1 MIHCDLLSRI
11 DPHEPEPFRTG
22 IGSRISAASPS
33 AKLNRMDFHFEV
45 LKTDP
50 TGARLGRLTTPHG
63 VIDTPAFMPV
73 GTAGTVKGLTQQALG
88 ELGVQI
94 LLGNTYHL
102 YLRPGHERIR
112 RLGGLHRFMSW
123 PGAILT
129 DSGGFQV
136 FSLAELRKVTDEG
149 VVFRSHLDGSE
160 HFLTPE
166 KSIEIQQALGSD
178 IAMAF
183 DECIEY
189 PADHARAAAAL
200 KRTTDWARRCR
211 EYASATKNNGSAGT
225 TDGGASTAA
234 GGVPINPGQVI
245 FGIVQGGMHTDLRQ
259 ESARQ
264 IVELDFPGYAVGG
277 LAVGEPHPLS
287 CEMAAIATE
296 LLPKDRPRYVMGVG
310 FPEQLPDYVRCGVDM
325 MDCVLPTR
333 NARNGCLFTS
343 AGRINIG
350 NAVYADDPRPLDE
363 ACSCMVCRTYSR
375 AYLRHLFHVNEI
387 LSSILNTHHNV
398 AFFLDIMGKIRQA
411 IAFGKLSEFC
421 SGFQARIEAGERTP

>member
-1 MIHCDLLSRI
+1 MQ
-11 DPHEPEPFRTG
+11 FQ
-22 IGSRISAASPS
+22 
-33 AKLNRMDFHFEV
+33 FEV

-63 VIDTPAFMPV
+63 VIDTPVFMPV
-73 GTAGTVKGLTQQALG
+73 GTAGTVKGLTQQALE

-112 RLGGLHRFMSW
+112 ALGGLHKFMSW

-136 FSLAELRKVTDEG
+136 FSLADLRKISDNG

-160 HFLTPE
+160 HLLTPE

-178 IAMAF
+178 IAMVF

-189 PADHARAAAAL
+189 PADHARASGAMN
-200 KRTTDWARRCR
+200 RTTEWARRCR
-211 EYASATKNNGSAGT
+211 DYAGSQTESGQTNAEL
-225 TDGGASTAA
+225 ST
-234 GGVPINPGQVI
+234 NPGQSI
-245 FGIVQGGMHTDLRQ
+245 FAIVQGGMHADLRR

-264 IVELDFPGYAVGG
+264 LVDLDFPGYAIGG
-277 LAVGEPHPLS
+277 LAVGEPHAIS
-287 CEMAAIATE
+287 CEMAAIAAE
-296 LLPKDRPRYVMGVG
+296 ALPKDRPRYVMGVG
-310 FPEQLPDYVRCGVDM
+310 LPEQLPDYVRCGVDM

-343 AGRINIG
+343 AGRVNIR
-350 NAVYADDPRPLDE
+350 NAIYASDPRPLDE
-363 ACSCMVCRTYSR
+363 RCSCMVCRTYSR
-375 AYLRHLFHVNEI
+375 AYLRHLFQANEI
-387 LSSILNTHHNV
+387 LASILNSHHNV
-398 AFFLDIMGKIRQA
+398 AFFLDTMGKIRQA
-411 IAFGKLSEFC
+411 IALGELAEFSSEFQ
-421 SGFQARIEAGERTP
+421 SRIGAGES

>member
-1 MIHCDLLSRI
+1 MGH
-11 DPHEPEPFRTG
+11 F
-22 IGSRISAASPS
+22 GSLGNARPVLINSTD
-33 AKLNRMDFHFEV
+33 MDFHFEI

-73 GTAGTVKGLTQQALG
+73 GTAGTVKGLTQQALAD
-88 ELGVQI
+88 LGVQI

-102 YLRPGHERIR
+102 YLRPGHDRIR

-136 FSLAELRKVTDEG
+136 FSLADLRKVTEEG

-160 HFLTPE
+160 HFFTPE
-166 KSIEIQQALGSD
+166 KSMEIQQALGSD

-189 PADHARAAAAL
+189 PADHERAAGAV
-200 KRTTDWARRCR
+200 KRTTAWARRCR
-211 EYASATKNNGSAGT
+211 DYVLVTKNGGSSSAL
-225 TDGGASTAA
+225 
-234 GGVPINPGQVI
+234 VPTNPGQVL
-245 FGIVQGGMHTDLRQ
+245 FGIVQGGTHADLRR
-259 ESARQ
+259 ESACQ
-264 IVELDFPGYAVGG
+264 IVDLDFPGYAVGG
-277 LAVGEPHPLS
+277 LAVGEPHAIS
-287 CEMAAIATE
+287 CEMAAISTE
-296 LLPKDRPRYVMGVG
+296 KLPTDRPRYVMGVG
-310 FPEQLPDYVRCGVDM
+310 LPEQLADYVRCGVDM

-343 AGRINIG
+343 TGRVNIG
-350 NAVYADDPRPLDE
+350 NAIYADDPRPLDE
-363 ACSCMVCRTYSR
+363 RCSCMVCKTYSR
-375 AYLRHLFHVNEI
+375 AYLRHLFHANEI
-387 LSSILNTHHNV
+387 LASILNSHHNV

-411 IAFGKLSEFC
+411 IAFGELAEFSSE
-421 SGFQARIEAGERTP
+421 FQARIEAGDP

>member
-1 MIHCDLLSRI
+1 MA
-11 DPHEPEPFRTG
+11 FQ
-22 IGSRISAASPS
+22 
-33 AKLNRMDFHFEV
+33 FEI

-73 GTAGTVKGLTQQALG
+73 GTAGTVKGLTQQALT

-112 RLGGLHRFMSW
+112 QLGGLHRFMSW
-123 PGAILT
+123 PAVILT

-136 FSLAELRKVTDEG
+136 FSLADLRKITDDG

-160 HFLTPE
+160 HVLTPE

-189 PADHARAAAAL
+189 PADHERAAEAV
-200 KRTTDWARRCR
+200 KRTTGWARRCR
-211 EYASATKNNGSAGT
+211 EYARANPE
-225 TDGGASTAA
+225 AST
-234 GGVPINPGQVI
+234 NPGQAL
-245 FGIVQGGMHTDLRQ
+245 FGIAQGGAHADLRR

-264 IVELDFPGYAVGG
+264 LVDLDFPGYAVGG
-277 LAVGEPHPLS
+277 IAVGEPHALS
-287 CEMAAIATE
+287 CEMTAVATE
-296 LLPKDRPRYVMGVG
+296 ELPKDRPRYVMGVG
-310 FPEQLPDYVRCGVDM
+310 LPEQLADYVRCGVDM

-343 AGRINIG
+343 TGRVNIR
-350 NAVYADDPRPLDE
+350 NAIYADDPRPLDE
-363 ACSCMVCRTYSR
+363 RCSCMVCRTYSR
-375 AYLRHLFHVNEI
+375 AYLRHLFQANEI
-387 LSSILNTHHNV
+387 LASILNSHHNV

-411 IAFGKLSEFC
+411 IAFGELSDFSSE
-421 SGFQARIEAGERTP
+421 FQARIEAGEP

>member
-1 MIHCDLLSRI
+1 M
-11 DPHEPEPFRTG
+11 EFQ
-22 IGSRISAASPS
+22 
-33 AKLNRMDFHFEV
+33 FEV

-123 PGAILT
+123 PGSILT

-136 FSLAELRKVTDEG
+136 FSLADLRKVTDEG

-178 IAMAF
+178 IAMVF

-189 PADHARAAAAL
+189 PADHARAAGAM
-200 KRTTDWARRCR
+200 KRTTEWARRCR
-211 EYASATKNNGSAGT
+211 DYACREQMRRTRPRPTPGRSFLASCRAARMPICAAKARASSWTSIFRATPSEGSPSANLTR
-225 TDGGASTAA
+225 
-234 GGVPINPGQVI
+234 
-245 FGIVQGGMHTDLRQ
+245 FR
-259 ESARQ
+259 ARWRRSPR
-264 IVELDFPGYAVGG
+264 EG
-277 LAVGEPHPLS
+277 
-287 CEMAAIATE
+287 
-296 LLPKDRPRYVMGVG
+296 LPKDRPRYVMGVG
-310 FPEQLPDYVRCGVDM
+310 LPEQLADYVRCGVDM

-343 AGRINIG
+343 TGRVNIR
-350 NAVYADDPRPLDE
+350 NAIYADDPRPLDE
-363 ACSCMVCRTYSR
+363 RCSCMVCRTYSR
-375 AYLRHLFHVNEI
+375 AYLRHLFQANEI
-387 LSSILNTHHNV
+387 LASILNSHHNV

-411 IAFGKLSEFC
+411 IAFGELADFSSE
-421 SGFQARIEAGERTP
+421 FQARIEAGEP

>member
-1 MIHCDLLSRI
+1 M
-11 DPHEPEPFRTG
+11 EFR
-22 IGSRISAASPS
+22 
-33 AKLNRMDFHFEV
+33 FEV

-63 VIDTPAFMPV
+63 VVDTPAFMPV

-112 RLGGLHRFMSW
+112 QLGGLHRFMSW

-136 FSLAELRKVTDEG
+136 FSLADLRKVTDDG

-178 IAMAF
+178 IAMVL

-200 KRTTDWARRCR
+200 NRTTKWARRCR
-211 EYASATKNNGSAGT
+211 DYAGANA
-225 TDGGASTAA
+225 DASTT
-234 GGVPINPGQVI
+234 PGQVL
-245 FGIVQGGMHTDLRQ
+245 FAIVQGGTHVDLRR

-264 IVELDFPGYAVGG
+264 LVDLDFPGYAVGG
-277 LAVGEPHPLS
+277 LAVGEPHALS
-287 CEMAAIATE
+287 CEMAAIAAAE
-296 LLPKDRPRYVMGVG
+296 LPSDRPRYVMGVG
-310 FPEQLPDYVRCGVDM
+310 LPEQLADFVGCGIDM

-343 AGRINIG
+343 AGRVNIK
-350 NAVYADDPRPLDE
+350 NAIYADDPRPLDE
-363 ACSCMVCRTYSR
+363 LCSCMVCRTYSR
-375 AYLRHLFHVNEI
+375 AYLRHLFQANEI
-387 LSSILNTHHNV
+387 LSSILNSHHNV
-398 AFFLDIMGKIRQA
+398 AFFLDIMAKIRQA
-411 IAFGKLSEFC
+411 IAFGELAKFSSE
-421 SGFQARIEAGERTP
+421 FQARIVMGEP

>member
-1 MIHCDLLSRI
+1 MEFS
-11 DPHEPEPFRTG
+11 F
-22 IGSRISAASPS
+22 
-33 AKLNRMDFHFEV
+33 KV

-50 TGARLGRLTTPHG
+50 SGARLGRLTTPHG

-73 GTAGTVKGLTQQALG
+73 GTAGTVKGLTQQALT

-102 YLRPGHERIR
+102 YLRPGHQRIR
-112 RLGGLHRFMSW
+112 ELGGLHRFMSW

-136 FSLAELRKVTDEG
+136 FSLAELRKITDDG

-178 IAMAF
+178 IAMVF

-189 PADHARAAAAL
+189 PADHARAAAAT
-200 KRTTDWARRCR
+200 KRTAEWARRCR
-211 EYASATKNNGSAGT
+211 EYAIAPAS
-225 TDGGASTAA
+225 GGRAA
-234 GGVPINPGQVI
+234 GSSGRTNAESSTNPGQVL
-245 FGIVQGGMHTDLRQ
+245 FAIVQGGMHADLRR

-264 IVELDFPGYAVGG
+264 LLDLDFPGYAVGG
-277 LAVGEPHPLS
+277 LAVGEPHSLS
-287 CEMAAIATE
+287 CEMAAVATE
-296 LLPKDRPRYVMGVG
+296 ELPKDRPRYVMGVG
-310 FPEQLPDYVRCGVDM
+310 LPEQLADYVRRGVDM

-343 AGRINIG
+343 TGRVNIR
-350 NAVYADDPRPLDE
+350 NAIYANDSRPLDE
-363 ACSCMVCRTYSR
+363 RCSCMVCRTYSR
-375 AYLRHLFHVNEI
+375 AYLRHLFQANEI
-387 LSSILNTHHNV
+387 LASILNSHHNV
-398 AFFLDIMGKIRQA
+398 AFFLDIMSKIRQA
-411 IAFGKLSEFC
+411 IAFGELAEFSSEFQ
-421 SGFQARIEAGERTP
+421 SRIEASDS

>member
-1 MIHCDLLSRI
+1 M
-11 DPHEPEPFRTG
+11 E
-22 IGSRISAASPS
+22 
-33 AKLNRMDFHFEV
+33 FHFEV
-45 LKTDP
+45 LKTEP
-50 TGARLGRLTTPHG
+50 SGARLGRLTTPHG

-73 GTAGTVKGLTQQALG
+73 GTAGTVKGLTQQALN

-136 FSLAELRKVTDEG
+136 FSLADLRKITDEG

-178 IAMAF
+178 VAMAF
-183 DECIEY
+183 DECIEF
-189 PADHARAAAAL
+189 PADHERAADAM
-200 KRTTDWARRCR
+200 KRTTEWARRCR
-211 EYASATKNNGSAGT
+211 DYARARSD
-225 TDGGASTAA
+225 DGRTNVEASS
-234 GGVPINPGQVI
+234 NPGQSL
-245 FGIVQGGMHTDLRQ
+245 FGIVQGGMHADLRG

-264 IVELDFPGYAVGG
+264 LVDLDFPGYAIGG
-277 LAVGEPHPLS
+277 LAVGEPHALS
-287 CEMAAIATE
+287 IEMAALTAE

-310 FPEQLPDYVRCGVDM
+310 LPEQLADYVRCGVDM

-343 AGRINIG
+343 TGRVNIG
-350 NAVYADDPRPLDE
+350 NAIYADDPRPADE
-363 ACSCMVCRTYSR
+363 RCSCMVCRTYSR
-375 AYLRHLFHVNEI
+375 AYLRHLFHANEI
-387 LSSILNTHHNV
+387 LASILNSHHNV
-398 AFFLDIMGKIRQA
+398 AFFLDIMSKIRQA
-411 IAFGKLSEFC
+411 IAFGELADFSSE
-421 SGFQARIEAGERTP
+421 FQARIEAGEP

>member
-1 MIHCDLLSRI
+1 
-11 DPHEPEPFRTG
+11 
-22 IGSRISAASPS
+22 
-33 AKLNRMDFHFEV
+33 MDFHFEV

-73 GTAGTVKGLTQQALG
+73 GTAGTVKALTQQALG

-102 YLRPGHERIR
+102 YLRPGHETIR

-136 FSLAELRKVTDEG
+136 FSLADLRKVTDEG

-178 IAMAF
+178 IAMVL

-200 KRTTDWARRCR
+200 TRTTEWARRCR
-211 EYASATKNNGSAGT
+211 DYADAHANNST
-225 TDGGASTAA
+225 T
-234 GGVPINPGQVI
+234 NGQVL
-245 FGIVQGGMHTDLRQ
+245 FAIVQGGTHADLRRQ
-259 ESARQ
+259 SARQ
-264 IVELDFPGYAVGG
+264 LVDLGFPGYAVGG
-277 LAVGEPHPLS
+277 LAVGEAHELS
-287 CEMAAIATE
+287 IEMAAAATE
-296 LLPKDRPRYVMGVG
+296 ELPTNRPRYLMGVG
-310 FPEQLPDYVRCGVDM
+310 LPEQLANFVGCGIDM

-333 NARNGCLFTS
+333 NARNGCLFTT
-343 AGRINIG
+343 AGRVNIK
-350 NAVYADDPRPLDE
+350 NAIYADDPRPLDE
-363 ACSCMVCRTYSR
+363 WCTCMVCRTYSR
-375 AYLRHLFHVNEI
+375 AYLRHLFQANEI
-387 LSSILNTHHNV
+387 LASILNSHHNV
-398 AFFLDIMGKIRQA
+398 AFFLDIMSKIRQA
-411 IAFGKLSEFC
+411 IAFGELAKFSSE
-421 SGFQARIEAGERTP
+421 FQARILTGEP

>member
-1 MIHCDLLSRI
+1 
-11 DPHEPEPFRTG
+11 
-22 IGSRISAASPS
+22 
-33 AKLNRMDFHFEV
+33 MDFHFEV

-63 VIDTPAFMPV
+63 AIDTPAFMPV
-73 GTAGTVKGLTQQALG
+73 GTAGTVKALTQQALG

-102 YLRPGHERIR
+102 YLRPGHETIR

-136 FSLAELRKVTDEG
+136 FSLAELRKVNDDG
-149 VVFRSHLDGSE
+149 AIFRSHIDGSE

-178 IAMAF
+178 IAMVL

-189 PADHARAAAAL
+189 PAERERAAGAL
-200 KRTTDWARRCR
+200 NRTTEWARRCH
-211 EYASATKNNGSAGT
+211 EYAKANSGRSMT
-225 TDGGASTAA
+225 
-234 GGVPINPGQVI
+234 PGQAL
-245 FGIVQGGMHTDLRQ
+245 FAIVQGGTHADLRR

-264 IVELDFPGYAVGG
+264 LVDLDFPGYAVGG
-277 LAVGEPHPLS
+277 LAVGEPHELS
-287 CEMAAIATE
+287 CEMARAATA
-296 LLPKDRPRYVMGVG
+296 LLPKEKPRYLMGVG
-310 FPEQLPDYVRCGVDM
+310 LPEQLSNFVACGIDM

-343 AGRINIG
+343 AGRVNIK
-350 NAVYADDPRPLDE
+350 NAIYADDPRPLDE
-363 ACSCMVCRTYSR
+363 QCSCMVCRTYSR
-375 AYLRHLFHVNEI
+375 AYLRHLFQANEI
-387 LSSILNTHHNV
+387 LASILNSHHNV
-398 AFFLDIMGKIRQA
+398 AFFLDIMRKIRQA
-411 IAFGKLSEFC
+411 IAFGELAEFSSE
-421 SGFQARIEAGERTP
+421 FQARMAAGQP